1 MLNVSTDDDAA
12 ADNAEDE
19 VLPTGAVWKRR
30 MMVKTENFTP
40 LVPTVPGG
48 TFEILF
54 LKINFLKDLLIK
66 HEIRCFFSQGCLLFS
81 YNFMFYSKE
90 QRTRLT
96 YKPVSPLNNPEKKKF
111 LKMSWFNPFP
121 NNKF

>member
-1 MLNVSTDDDAA
+1 MLNISGDDDAA

-19 VLPTGAVWKRR
+19 VLPTGAVRKRR
-30 MMVKTENFTP
+30 IMMKTENFTP

-48 TFEILF
+48 MFKISF

-66 HEIRCFFSQGCLLFS
+66 HEIRFFFSQGCLLFS

-90 QRTRLT
+90 QGTGST
-96 YKPVSPLNNPEKKKF
+96 YKPVSPLNNPEKKV
-111 LKMSWFNPFP
+111 LENVMV
-121 NNKF
+121 

>member
-1 MLNVSTDDDAA
+1 MLNVSSDDDAA

-19 VLPTGAVWKRR
+19 VLPTGAVRKRR

-66 HEIRCFFSQGCLLFS
+66 HEIRCFFSQACLLFS

-90 QRTRLT
+90 QRTGLT
-96 YKPVSPLNNPEKKKF
+96 YKPYHHLTTLRKK
-111 LKMSWFNPFP
+111 SS
-121 NNKF
+121 